1 MDKEEAKR
9 TGKQS
14 KESRG
19 GMRQQVSG
27 SPLSSRLVTEKV
39 MRDVHRVMQG
49 REFQSIEEANA
60 FLARLAGPGLK
71 EALKKVPSLSPQ
83 QEAQELA
90 YRAMEAPTH
99 TRALTLAQQARA
111 KDPDCVD
118 ALVTLAAASARS
130 VEDLI
135 AGLEKAVEV
144 GERSLG
150 AKCFEENKG
159 HFWSMLETRPYMRAR
174 QQLADL
180 LLDAGRVSEAIGHFE
195 ALLALNPNDNQ
206 GVRDILL
213 GCYLAGDDLDGA
225 RRLLRVYD
233 EDAGAVFAWGRTL
246 ERVLSGDFKGAEH
259 ALKYARNHNR
269 FVELYLTG
277 KKKLPRAMPD
287 SYSFGSEEE
296 ALICL
301 ETIGEAWAMHPE
313 ALIWLLMQVEGVREK
328 DQTTQ
333 RKLRGNLGQQLLF

>member
-9 TGKQS
+9 TAKQS
-14 KESRG
+14 KESRR

-27 SPLSSRLVTEKV
+27 SPLSSRLATEKV
-39 MRDVHRVMQG
+39 MLDVHRVMQG
-49 REFQSIEEANA
+49 QEFQSIEKANA
-60 FLARLAGPGLK
+60 FLATLAGPGLK
-71 EALKKVPSLSPQ
+71 EALKKAPTLSPQ

-90 YRAMEAPTH
+90 YRAMEATTR
-99 TRALTLAQQARA
+99 TRALTLAQQALA

-118 ALVTLAAASARS
+118 ALVTVAEASARCI
-130 VEDLI
+130 EDLI
-135 AGLEKAVEV
+135 TGLEKAVSA

-150 AKCFEENKG
+150 AQCFEENKG
-159 HFWSMLETRPYMRAR
+159 HFWGILETRPYMRAR

-180 LLDAGRVSEAIGHFE
+180 LLDAGRVTEAISQFE
-195 ALLALNPNDNQ
+195 ALLELNPNDNQ

-213 GCYLAGDDLDGA
+213 GCYLVGDDLDGA
-225 RRLLRVYD
+225 RHLLRAYE
-233 EDAGAVFAWGRTL
+233 EDVSAVFNWGRTL

-259 ALKYARNHNR
+259 ALKHARNHNR

-296 ALICL
+296 ALICI
-301 ETIGEAWAMHPE
+301 ESMGEAWAAHPE
-313 ALIWLLMQVEGVREK
+313 GLIWLLMQVEEVREA
-328 DQTTQ
+328 DQLLQ
-333 RKLRGNLGQQLLF
+333 KKRRGNPGQSLLF

>member
-1 MDKEEAKR
+1 MDKGEAKR
-9 TGKQS
+9 RGKLS

-27 SPLSSRLVTEKV
+27 SPLSSRLVTEKI
-39 MRDVHRVMQG
+39 MSDVHRVMQVQ
-49 REFQSIEEANA
+49 EFQSIEEANT

-71 EALKKVPSLSPQ
+71 EALKKAPTLSPQ

-90 YRAMEAPTH
+90 YRAMEAPTR
-99 TRALTLAQQARA
+99 TRALPLAQKALA

-118 ALVTLAAASARS
+118 ALVTLAAASAHS

-135 AGLEKAVEV
+135 AGLEKAVEA

-150 AKCFEENKG
+150 AQYFEENKG
-159 HFWSMLETRPYMRAR
+159 HFWGMLETRPYMRAR

-180 LLDAGRVSEAIGHFE
+180 LLDAGRVCEAIGHFE
-195 ALLALNPNDNQ
+195 ALLDLNPNDNQ

-233 EDAGAVFAWGRTL
+233 EEASAVFAWGRTL
-246 ERVLSGDFKGAEH
+246 ERILSGDFKGAEH
-259 ALKYARNHNR
+259 ALKYARSHNR

-296 ALICL
+296 ALICM
-301 ETIGEAWAMHPE
+301 ETMGDAWAAHPE
-313 ALIWLLMQVEGVREK
+313 ALIWLLLPIEGVREMDPVLQK
-328 DQTTQ
+328 KPRGIPDQ
-333 RKLRGNLGQQLLF
+333 RLLF

>member
-1 MDKEEAKR
+1 MDKGEAKR
-9 TGKQS
+9 RGKLS

-27 SPLSSRLVTEKV
+27 SPLSSRLVTEKI
-39 MRDVHRVMQG
+39 MSDVHRVMQVQ
-49 REFQSIEEANA
+49 EFQSIEEANT
-60 FLARLAGPGLK
+60 FLARLAGPSLK
-71 EALKKVPSLSPQ
+71 EALKKAPTLSPQ

-90 YRAMEAPTH
+90 YRAMEAPTR
-99 TRALTLAQQARA
+99 TRALPLAQKALA

-135 AGLEKAVEV
+135 AGLEKAVEA

-150 AKCFEENKG
+150 AQYFEENKG
-159 HFWSMLETRPYMRAR
+159 HFWGMLETRPYMRAR

-180 LLDAGRVSEAIGHFE
+180 LLDAGRVCEAIGHFE
-195 ALLALNPNDNQ
+195 ALLDLNPNDNQ

-233 EDAGAVFAWGRTL
+233 EEASAVFAWGRTL

-259 ALKYARNHNR
+259 ALKYARSHNR

-296 ALICL
+296 ALICM
-301 ETIGEAWAMHPE
+301 ETMGDAWAAHPE
-313 ALIWLLMQVEGVREK
+313 ALIWLLLPIEGVREMDPVRQK
-328 DQTTQ
+328 KPRGIPDQ
-333 RKLRGNLGQQLLF
+333 RLLF

>member
-19 GMRQQVSG
+19 GMRPQVSG

-159 HFWSMLETRPYMRAR
+159 HFWGMLETRPYMPAATGRLTAGRRAR
-174 QQLADL
+174 
-180 LLDAGRVSEAIGHFE
+180 E
-195 ALLALNPNDNQ
+195 
-206 GVRDILL
+206 
-213 GCYLAGDDLDGA
+213 
-225 RRLLRVYD
+225 
-233 EDAGAVFAWGRTL
+233 
-246 ERVLSGDFKGAEH
+246 
-259 ALKYARNHNR
+259 
-269 FVELYLTG
+269 
-277 KKKLPRAMPD
+277 
-287 SYSFGSEEE
+287 
-296 ALICL
+296 
-301 ETIGEAWAMHPE
+301 
-313 ALIWLLMQVEGVREK
+313 
-328 DQTTQ
+328 
-333 RKLRGNLGQQLLF
+333 

>member
-1 MDKEEAKR
+1 MS
-9 TGKQS
+9 KQS
-14 KESRG
+14 KRSRG
-19 GMRQQVSG
+19 RTGQQQTSG

-39 MRDVHRVMQG
+39 MRDVHRVMQE
-49 REFQSIEEANA
+49 REFQTIEEANA
-60 FLARLAGPGLK
+60 FLATLAGPGLK
-71 EALKKVPSLSPQ
+71 EALEMAPTLSPQ
-83 QEAQELA
+83 QEAQEFA
-90 YRAMEAPTH
+90 YSAMEAPTR
-99 TRALTLAQQARA
+99 TRALTFAQRA
-111 KDPDCVD
+111 LTKDPDCVD
-118 ALVTLAAASARS
+118 ALVTLAAASAGS

-135 AGLEKAVEV
+135 AGLEKAVAA

-159 HFWSMLETRPYMRAR
+159 HFWGILETRPYMRAR

-180 LLDAGRVSEAIGHFE
+180 LLDVGRVTEAIHHFE

-225 RRLLRVYD
+225 RRLLREYN
-233 EDAGAVFAWGRTL
+233 EDDSAVFNWGRTL
-246 ERVLSGDFKGAEH
+246 ERVLCGDFQGAELVLKH
-259 ALKYARNHNR
+259 ARSNNH

-296 ALICL
+296 ALICI
-301 ETIGEAWAMHPE
+301 ETMGEAWAAHPE
-313 ALIWLLMQVEGVREK
+313 ALIWLLMLVEEVRETNRAL
-328 DQTTQ
+328 QTK
-333 RKLRGNLGQQLLF
+333 RRGNPSQPLLF